1 MRKIKLFILILSLGL
16 TSPIS
21 FSEEGEEEGN
31 VFTAT
36 SDIHSDATRLVIWPE
51 KDRIINCEQG
61 KAFFK
66 ETTSDGENKTD
77 FETIPDCGHVWHAD
91 GRIITDLIQGRTRE
105 YLLEF
110 N

>member
-1 MRKIKLFILILSLGL
+1 METRFVAEQQCIGTTQYI
-16 TSPIS
+16 TR
-21 FSEEGEEEGN
+21 
-31 VFTAT
+31 T
-36 SDIHSDATRLVIWPE
+36 DATRLVIWPE
-51 KDRIINCEQG
+51 MDKIINCEQG

-66 ETTSDGENKTD
+66 ETTANEENKTE

-91 GRIITDLIQGRTRE
+91 GRIITDLIQARTRE